1 MPINYYCAIAMNG
14 SDIEMNKNQ
23 LQLPVID
30 NESSAP
36 SSPVEGQ
43 MYYDTTTNVM
53 YYRNNS
59 GWVEMDGTGSGVS
72 SFTNTNGT
80 YISATT
86 ANSAATGAVT
96 VGTIDLSAANGTDT
110 SGRFLSK
117 DNVWST
123 IPGGYT
129 SWTINGDSNT
139 GTNTVSNGE
148 TVDIEGGKGI
158 TTSAANRTLTVD
170 FTPNEFNTVTIASND
185 KVVITDTSD
194 SDNPKT
200 ALVSDI
206 INAGVSSFTNSNG
219 TYISATT
226 QNSAATGAV
235 TVGTIDL
242 SAVNGTSTTAT
253 RFLSQ
258 DNTWDVPSYTT
269 NTNTNTTYTLP
280 TTNGNNPDIVLT
292 GSDSSTDIVNM
303 NGTSTTVSVTGSS
316 TSTLTFDLVDSPTIA
331 ASLTVTDDLNVGD
344 DIALTGGSSK
354 ITGLVTAQI
363 TNDTDAANKK
373 YVDDLVAGGL
383 TFKDGFNA
391 NTGAIDGGGNLTT
404 GGSRVAVAVG
414 DYYVVTT
421 AGDFYGS
428 VALDVGDS
436 VIAKQAAAAGTSD
449 INDWVIIQGDEGV
462 ISLALTT
469 GASTGAPLTANAT
482 SGAITLTS
490 RAYAGASNAGYVPT
504 GGDAST
510 FLRGDGT
517 WVTPTDSTPVDSVAS
532 ASPGL
537 STGVPIV
544 VTPVTGNVKIQSMAY
559 SGSTKVGHVPTGGSG
574 TTFLRGDGAWA
585 TPTDTTTN
593 NYVDS
598 LSWNTGNG
606 VLTVGRSGLSDLT
619 VDLDGR
625 YITANQT
632 ITLSGDVSGSG
643 TTSITTTIG
652 AAKVLGSMLN
662 DDVISSQTELTS
674 TPAATDEL
682 LISDAGVLKKVDVS
696 LLADQMFKQNTFAIT
711 ITGFGTV
718 NHNLGTYDVIVQ
730 LYDATSYET
739 IYACVDRNT
748 INQIAISGN
757 SFPSS
762 SIRVLV
768 TAIQS

>member
-53 YYRNNS
+53 YYRNDS

-72 SFTNTNGT
+72 SFTNANGT

-96 VGTIDLSAANGTDT
+96 VGTIDLSAADGTDS

-129 SWTINGDSNT
+129 SWTIGADTST

-148 TVDIEGGKGI
+148 TMTISGGVAI
-158 TTSAANRTLTVD
+158 NTFVSTRTVSVD
-170 FTPNEFNTVTIASND
+170 FTPSELSTVTIASTD

-194 SDNPKT
+194 SNKPKT

-206 INAGVSSFTNSNG
+206 ISAGVSSFTNANG

-226 QNSAATGAV
+226 ENTAAIGAV
-235 TVGTIDL
+235 SVGTIDL

-303 NGTSTTVSVTGSS
+303 NGTSTTVKVTGSGLN
-316 TSTLTFDLVDSPTIA
+316 TIGFDLVDSPTIA
-331 ASLTVTDDLNVGD
+331 DSLTVTNDLNVGD

-504 GGDAST
+504 GGTAST

-517 WVTPTDSTPVDSVAS
+517 WVTPTDSTPVDSVGA
-532 ASPGL
+532 ASPGT
-537 STGVPIV
+537 SSGTPIV
-544 VTPVTGNVKIQSMAY
+544 VTPTTGDVKIQSMAY
-559 SGSTKVGHVPTGGSG
+559 AGTTNVGHVPSGGGSA
-574 TTFLRGDGAWA
+574 TFLRGDGTWVTA
-585 TPTDTTTN
+585 TDTTTN

-606 VLTVGRSGLSDLT
+606 VLTVGRSGLADLT

-625 YITANQT
+625 YLTGNQS
-632 ITLSGDVSGSG
+632 ISLSGDVSGSG
-643 TTSITTTIG
+643 TTAITTTIG
-652 AAKVLGSMLN
+652 ADKVQGSMLN
-662 DDVISSQTELTS
+662 DNVISSQTALTS
-674 TPAATDEL
+674 TPAGTDEL
-682 LISDAGVLKKVDVS
+682 LISDAGTIKRIDVS
-696 LLADQMFKQNTFAIT
+696 LLADVIHKQNTFAAT
-711 ITGFGTV
+711 LTSYGNVT
-718 NHNLGTYDVIVQ
+718 HSLGTYDVIVQ
-730 LYDATSYET
+730 CMDASSYET
-739 IYACVDRNT
+739 IKVAVDRT
-748 INQIAISGN
+748 STDVVSISGN
-757 SFPSS
+757 SFPAGN
-762 SIRVLV
+762 IRVMI
-768 TAIQS
+768 TAIQG

>member
-235 TVGTIDL
+235 SVGTIDL

-462 ISLALTT
+462 ISLALAT

-517 WVTPTDSTPVDSVAS
+517 WVTPTDSTPVDTVAS

-598 LSWNTGNG
+598 LSWNTSNG

>member
-235 TVGTIDL
+235 SVGTIDL

-517 WVTPTDSTPVDSVAS
+517 WVTPTDSTPVDTVAS

-598 LSWNTGNG
+598 LSWNTSNG

>member
-235 TVGTIDL
+235 SVGTIDL

-462 ISLALTT
+462 ISLALAT

-598 LSWNTGNG
+598 LSWNTSNG

>member
-235 TVGTIDL
+235 SVGTIDL

-462 ISLALTT
+462 ISLALAT

-517 WVTPTDSTPVDSVAS
+517 WVTPTDSTPVDTVAS